1 MDNVVDLVIF
11 VLQLTL
17 QLVFA
22 ALDLAFDLILSR
34 DVNARQLCFRRYY
47 LVFPRKICALRLCSL
62 LFCPVSGSIYPGI
75 PFRLGRLRFYFRF
88 CR

>member
-34 DVNARQLCFRRYY
+34 DVNARQLGFRRYY
-47 LVFPRKICALRLCSL
+47 LVFPRKM
-62 LFCPVSGSIYPGI
+62 GI
-75 PFRLGRLRFYFRF
+75 RDRDPLPKPQY
-88 CR
+88 